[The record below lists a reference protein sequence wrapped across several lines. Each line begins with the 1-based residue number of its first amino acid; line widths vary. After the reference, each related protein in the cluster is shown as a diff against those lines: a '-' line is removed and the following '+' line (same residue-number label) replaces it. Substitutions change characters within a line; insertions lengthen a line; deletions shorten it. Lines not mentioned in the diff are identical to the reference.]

1 MVGKILRN
9 ETKDGGE
16 NTVIYN
22 QQHQKQK
29 LQVTE
34 KKSEKEWGLNS
45 VCKKKFSSLLFVR
58 GSSKF
63 LNFY

>member
-34 KKSEKEWGLNS
+34 KKSEKE
-45 VCKKKFSSLLFVR
+45 
-58 GSSKF
+58 
-63 LNFY
+63 